1 MVIMSDSSP
10 NIIEVRNLAKTYDVL
25 PVLKPLDLDIPRGQ
39 FVALLGPNGS
49 GKTTLL
55 RLIAGLIKPTAGT
68 IRIGGWQIP
77 QETEAIRA
85 QIGMVS
91 HKPLLYDN
99 LTARENLRFF
109 ARLYHLPPQDIPPRI
124 DLLLKRVGLFK
135 RAETLVRTFSR
146 GMLQRLSIA
155 RALLHDPHVL
165 LFDEPHTGLDRDA
178 MTILDN
184 LLLEA
189 HQEGHTIIMTTHHL
203 ESAAQ
208 LAERAV
214 IIYRGSIAC
223 DTPTS
228 PDLPRTYA
236 NVTGGIV

>member
-1 MVIMSDSSP
+1 MTEPAP
-10 NIIEVRNLAKTYDVL
+10 NIIEIRHLAKTYDIL

-55 RLIAGLIKPTAGT
+55 RLIAGLIKPSAGT
-68 IRIGGWQIP
+68 ITIGGWQIP
-77 QETEAIRA
+77 QETEAVRA

-109 ARLYHLPPQDIPPRI
+109 ARMYNLPHTTLMPRI
-124 DLLLKRVGLFK
+124 ELLLKRVGLIK
-135 RAETLVRTFSR
+135 RADTLVRTFSR

-155 RALLHDPHVL
+155 RALMHGPHVL

-178 MTILDN
+178 MQVLDTM
-184 LLLEA
+184 LLEA

-203 ESAAQ
+203 DSAAL

-214 IIYRGSIAC
+214 IIYRGGIVC
-223 DTPTS
+223 DTPTA
-228 PDLPRTYA
+228 PNLPQTYA
-236 NVTGGIV
+236 NVTGGLQ

>member
-1 MVIMSDSSP
+1 MTENTP
-10 NIIEVRNLAKTYDVL
+10 NIIEIRNLAKTYDVL
-25 PVLKPLDLDIPRGQ
+25 PVLKPLNLDIVRGQ
-39 FVALLGPNGS
+39 FLALLGPNGS

-55 RLIAGLIKPTAGT
+55 RLIAGLIKPSAGT

-77 QETEAIRA
+77 EETEAVRA

-109 ARLYHLPPQDIPPRI
+109 AQLYNLPAQETMPRI
-124 DLLLKRVGLFK
+124 ELLLKRVGLFK
-135 RAETLVRTFSR
+135 RADTLVRTFSR

-178 MTILDN
+178 MQVLDA

-203 ESAAQ
+203 DSAAL

-214 IIYRGSIAC
+214 IIFRGGIAC
-223 DTPTS
+223 DTATS
-228 PDLPRTYA
+228 PELPQTYT
-236 NVTGGIV
+236 NVTGGIQ